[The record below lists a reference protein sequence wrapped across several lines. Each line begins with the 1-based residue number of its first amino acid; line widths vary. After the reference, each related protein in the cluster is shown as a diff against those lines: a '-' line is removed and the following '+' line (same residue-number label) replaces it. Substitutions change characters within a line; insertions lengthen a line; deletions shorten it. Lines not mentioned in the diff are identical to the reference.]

1 VTPQQFQAFT
11 LTANGR
17 LRELVTECYICAA
30 PDPAVVP
37 QGQQLP
43 YKKFQAIWDTG
54 ATNTLISQEVVDACG
69 LKPIGITTL
78 RAVGS
83 EKRTN
88 TFLVNILLRNNT
100 AAQNVQVAL
109 GDLGNSQVL
118 IGMDIITVGDFA
130 ITNVGGKTVFSFRIP
145 STKTI
150 DFVKSQP
157 KPRGP
162 SGFRPGPPAKKSR
175 KTRRRKG
182 LTNTGF

>member
-1 VTPQQFQAFT
+1 MRPQQFRAFT
-11 LTANGR
+11 LTANVL
-17 LRELVTECYICAA
+17 LRDLVTECFVCAA

-69 LKPIGITTL
+69 LKPTGMTDVHG
-78 RAVGS
+78 VGGVQ
-83 EKRTN
+83 RTQ
-88 TFLVNILLRNNT
+88 TFLVNIRLPNNT
-100 AAQNVQVAL
+100 EAKNVQVAL
-109 GDLGNSQVL
+109 GQLGGSQVL

-145 STKTI
+145 STKTL

-182 LTNTGF
+182 LTATGF